1 MVREPTFQFTRT
13 WFCIRQGKFVLGD
26 FGWEGDAVRIME
38 RHFDMYVGVLKSE
51 IACLLYACMYLC
63 DNGSK
68 APTEDAKHL
77 GLVWLLERQIFNFSH
92 DDDIILLCNLSSDM
106 KGKIMVN
113 FHAILSMGSSINQKN
128 V

>member
-1 MVREPTFQFTRT
+1 MADIDVRMRKLSLT
-13 WFCIRQGKFVLGD
+13 IVID
-26 FGWEGDAVRIME
+26 ID
-38 RHFDMYVGVLKSE
+38 VGVLKIE
-51 IACLLYACMYLC
+51 EACLLYACMYLC
-63 DNGSK
+63 DTGSK

-77 GLVWLLERQIFNFSH
+77 GLGWLLERQIFNFSH